1 LSGKV
6 EIMQK
11 EAEKIFE
18 TRELNVNM
26 GPQHPAT
33 HGVLRLVL
41 DIDGET
47 IVNVTPHVGYL
58 HRGIEKLGESLSY
71 FQALPLTDRM
81 DYVSAMSNNI
91 GYCVAVE
98 KLFGIEVPERAKY
111 IRTIVGE
118 VSRVSNHLLWLATH
132 ALDIG
137 AMTVFL
143 YCFREREW
151 LLDLFEMICGA
162 RLTLT
167 YPRVGGVR
175 NDVPQKFLD
184 SLWKFTDEFPS
195 RILEYETL
203 IDQNRI
209 WLQRTVGIGVISA
222 EEAVS
227 WGMTGPTLRGSG
239 VAYDIRKHMPYDAY
253 DKLDFEVPIGT
264 EGDTYDRYRCR
275 MLEMRQSNNLIRQ
288 CIEKLPAGPVMADE
302 PKFVLPPKDKM
313 MPVTHP
319 TDMAYFIIE
328 KACKGCG
335 MCLRACPAKA
345 ITGEKKQPHKIDQ
358 SLCLQCSTCFTT
370 CKFKS
375 LTVVPGGK
383 GLSDEK
389 LAELAVAPDQLP
401 EDIKEAQQNLT
412 RQFDFIKKGPKAPE
426 GEIYVATEVPK
437 GELGF
442 YFVSDGSGKPYR
454 MRVRAPSFIH
464 AGCLPRLCIGHLVA
478 DVIANIGTI
487 DIVLGECDR

>member
-1 LSGKV
+1 MDKV
-6 EIMQK
+6 
-11 EAEKIFE
+11 EKIFE

-41 DIDGET
+41 EIDGET
-47 IVNVTPHVGYL
+47 IVKVTPYVGYL

-91 GYCVAVE
+91 GYVNAVE
-98 KLFGIEVPERAKY
+98 RLFGIEAPERAKF
-111 IRTIVGE
+111 IRTMVGE
-118 VSRVSNHLLWLATH
+118 MARISNHLLWLATH

-151 LLDLFEMICGA
+151 ILELFEKICGA
-162 RLTLT
+162 RLTVT

-175 NDVPQKFLD
+175 NDVTQEVLD
-184 SLWKFTDEFPS
+184 SLWKFTEEFPS

-209 WLQRTVGIGVISA
+209 WLQRTKGIGVISA
-222 EEAVS
+222 EEAVN
-227 WGMTGPTLRGSG
+227 WGLTGPTLRGSG
-239 VAYDIRKHMPYDAY
+239 VPYDVRKYMPYDAY
-253 DKLDFEVPIGT
+253 DKVEFEVPIGT

-275 MLEMRQSNNLIRQ
+275 IMEMRQSNNIIRQ
-288 CIEKLPAGPVMADE
+288 CIEKMPPGPVMADA
-302 PKFVLPPKDKM
+302 PKFVLQPKDKM
-313 MPVTHP
+313 MPITHP
-319 TDMAYFIIE
+319 KEKHAYFIDE
-328 KACKGCG
+328 KLCKGCG
-335 MCLRACPAKA
+335 MCMRACPAKA
-345 ITGEKKQPHKIDQ
+345 ISGEKKKPHKIDQ
-358 SLCLQCSTCFTT
+358 SLCLQCANCFVT
-370 CKFKS
+370 CKFKA
-375 LTVVPGGK
+375 LKIIPGGK

-389 LAELAVAPDQLP
+389 LAELAAQPVP
-401 EDIKEAQQNLT
+401 EEIKQASEYLIQH
-412 RQFDFIKKGPKAPE
+412 FDFIKKGPRVPE
-426 GEIYVATEVPK
+426 GDLYVATEVPK

-454 MRVRAPSFIH
+454 MRVRAPSFVH
-464 AGCLPRLCIGHLVA
+464 AGVLPRLCVGHLVA